1 MPRPREERSRTAH
14 RSVRILLDECV
25 PWPLRRVLVGHE
37 CNTPSRMG
45 WAGIKNG
52 DLIRQAEE
60 QFDVFVTSDQNLR
73 SQQNLQA
80 RRIAI
85 VELSTNDLRR
95 IERSAAAL
103 CLVVANVRA
112 GEFRRVEI
120 E

>member
-1 MPRPREERSRTAH
+1 M
-14 RSVRILLDECV
+14 RILRDECV

-60 QFDVFVTSDQNLR
+60 
-73 SQQNLQA
+73 QQNLQA